1 MRLVLCDDNRIFCE
15 ALAVAL
21 EARGHQALAIATTA
35 DEGVAAV
42 ARHQPDACL
51 LDFRFNEG
59 GEGLGAARAI
69 RDQYPDTAVLVVS
82 GPGGQLAPLAAAQI
96 GVAGFFGKDQELDKI
111 AIALD
116 TIAAGRV
123 TSRPEP
129 PGEDRLS
136 ALTPRETEVLRRI
149 AAGQST
155 KTMAREMS
163 VTTETL
169 RTYVKNVL
177 GKLGAHSRLEA
188 AALAVP
194 AVASAATPAA
204 PPAAPLTQ
212 TIANQANASSQR
224 NGHTDWVLKYQF
236 KHVPSTA
243 TLNVT
248 HNATATATKCR
259 RCAGD
264 GIAFQVVVTSAQNL
278 ANLNATNQANAVSS
292 NCVRCSTFAGAYQ
305 IVYAS
310 NRKLAPWQIQSLN
323 AVRSWRSSI
332 TARAR

>member
-51 LDFRFNEG
+51 LDFRFLEG
-59 GEGLGAARAI
+59 GEGLSAARAI

-82 GPGGQLAPLAAAQI
+82 GPGGQLAPLTAAQI

-123 TSRPEP
+123 TSPPEP
-129 PGEDRLS
+129 PGEDPLS
-136 ALTPRETEVLRRI
+136 APPRGVADPLPALTPRETEVLRRI

-188 AALAVP
+188 AALASRAGPPGQAKPEGEHPLLTTLTPREREVLAHLTEGAGLREVAKRLHMSVKTINTHLHNLRGKLGVHSTLE
-194 AVASAATPAA
+194 AVA
-204 PPAAPLTQ
+204 
-212 TIANQANASSQR
+212 
-224 NGHTDWVLKYQF
+224 
-236 KHVPSTA
+236 
-243 TLNVT
+243 
-248 HNATATATKCR
+248 
-259 RCAGD
+259 
-264 GIAFQVVVTSAQNL
+264 L
-278 ANLNATNQANAVSS
+278 A
-292 NCVRCSTFAGAYQ
+292 
-305 IVYAS
+305 
-310 NRKLAPWQIQSLN
+310 
-323 AVRSWRSSI
+323 RSRPGQQPGQ
-332 TARAR
+332 